1 MTTRPLYAQGLIVL
15 ALFTPLSGVMAATPT
30 VSPAPPPPS
39 MSAYLS
45 PEADDHNGVND
56 TVYQMLTEAGKTEG
70 FRGGKAQRAWE
81 LRQSLEQRARQLD
94 NTYLFSPLISRQG
107 WLPPVIAEATSL
119 ATITDKQ
126 MRTANHVYNILV
138 PERFVSNPPGWR
150 Q

>member
-1 MTTRPLYAQGLIVL
+1 GLIVL
-15 ALFTPLSGVMAATPT
+15 ALFTPLSGVMAATT
-30 VSPAPPPPS
+30 TASPAPPPPS
-39 MSAYLS
+39 MSAYLN

-94 NTYLFSPLISRQG
+94 STYLFSPLINRQG

-126 MRTANHVYNILV
+126 MRTASHVYN
-138 PERFVSNPPGWR
+138 
-150 Q
+150 